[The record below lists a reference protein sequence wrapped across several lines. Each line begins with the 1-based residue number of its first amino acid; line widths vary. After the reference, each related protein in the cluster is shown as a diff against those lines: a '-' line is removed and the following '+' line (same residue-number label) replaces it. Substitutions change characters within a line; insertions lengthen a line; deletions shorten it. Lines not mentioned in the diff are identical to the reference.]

1 MQVKTN
7 AAHLIEMGVM
17 GAIQTPA
24 SNGYIITEGG
34 KAMILPQIGGITY
47 NVKVGDSTFG
57 WAGEA
62 IEPGVA
68 LFCEDRAACDAL
80 CSLSCVLNEVTVA
93 SGDAKGAKGYVIGK
107 HRQPEL
113 ASNHVI
119 VHFEQEVLEQ
129 LNIGDR
135 MLIRAK
141 GTGLQIPGTDLC
153 FHSCSPALFYALD
166 PHFDEEGNLSVNAA
180 KQIPGELMGFILGST
195 TFVGDF
201 DMMTDDGAMLDEYGL
216 RELRIGDI
224 VFISDCDCSYMKN
237 RNPGSATVG
246 VVTTSDNPTVGRG
259 VGVLPLFSSAA
270 GKIKP
275 NFTDKANL
283 SAMVEGLK

>member
-80 CSLSCVLNEVTVA
+80 CSLSCVCTRMEIIEISRDQLH
-93 SGDAKGAKGYVIGK
+93 SLQILGK
-107 HRQPEL
+107 HFQ
-113 ASNHVI
+113 S
-119 VHFEQEVLEQ
+119 VLS
-129 LNIGDR
+129 
-135 MLIRAK
+135 
-141 GTGLQIPGTDLC
+141 C
-153 FHSCSPALFYALD
+153 F
-166 PHFDEEGNLSVNAA
+166 
-180 KQIPGELMGFILGST
+180 
-195 TFVGDF
+195 
-201 DMMTDDGAMLDEYGL
+201 
-216 RELRIGDI
+216 RI
-224 VFISDCDCSYMKN
+224 
-237 RNPGSATVG
+237 
-246 VVTTSDNPTVGRG
+246 
-259 VGVLPLFSSAA
+259 
-270 GKIKP
+270 
-275 NFTDKANL
+275 
-283 SAMVEGLK
+283 